1 MGTNRTTW
9 MAAVLG
15 TVAVAGMMGCH
26 KNANNGAGMGAA
38 TINAN
43 VKLAIG
49 DIASLT
55 VVVQGG
61 TMPSAITVP
70 LVKKGLQ
77 FSALVSDL
85 PVGTNYSFTASAKDA
100 SNVELYHGAV
110 TNQTIVNNQTA
121 NIVINMNQDAPGV
134 AISNSAPVIDSITA
148 TTLALAQNGTATIN
162 AVAHDPDA
170 GQTALMAWAWA
181 TTCGSVSSPVNTTGS
196 DTVKGTSQVVFTA
209 PAADGPCTVNLT
221 VTDANGVLKN
231 VASLTIT
238 VNAAA
243 SVGSAKITAIPDTYP
258 VISGLNATPVPLNKG
273 VATTLSV
280 TATDADGDALNY
292 AWSSPCTGVFGTATA
307 ATTTFTLDSASSA
320 TSCDFVVVVN
330 DGNFPDG
337 TAKGGVITNHLTL
350 PVFVPSNNSPTG
362 APVFGYDYQSQ
373 DTISGGDVVKMA
385 IVANQGCAA
394 PGVITLAWTSS
405 DSQVLGSITPA
416 SIGLDATLF
425 NPSAASYT
433 APAGAENG
441 SVVTITVTATC
452 SSSLLTAAHVFT
464 LVPLNSFCSGKPAGT
479 DCTSVASGSDKCV
492 TAAACNSAGA
502 CVATTSTT
510 CSQSTDQCKTNACV
524 PSTGLCALAN
534 KPDSTP
540 CNDNNACTG
549 VGNTDQ
555 CGAGVCTG
563 GTAVVCTQPANTC
576 LVATCN
582 TTSGAC
588 GNSPKADGTTCSD
601 GLACTTSDICA
612 TGTCGG
618 TAVLC
623 ATGFSCSE
631 PTGSCDPI
639 TIPACMSPSLAK
651 KLVPPLMGIGVSAS
665 GTPWITGN
673 IFNPFDFGSGS
684 VTSSGSADIYL
695 AKMDPTTNLATQTF
709 TFGNSGG
716 NDQVAGGVA
725 VASSDNVAMIGTF
738 TGEIDFT
745 GNYQAGAGP
754 SGVPGTAGL
763 DFVANASAIP
773 FYAVLDGTSTGTFV
787 TPKFAHMVDLGTG
800 TLLAVGSNP
809 TQNAFAIC
817 GKTSKVVAAFS
828 SNAVTKGLI
837 LPTGTATAGGGM
849 DIIVAKIDG
858 TTGQVIWGRQFG
870 GAGDQI
876 CESVA
881 VDNNGDVIIAGGY
894 TGTLNFAGTTTA
906 LPVVSDTTMALLYV
920 AKLKSADGTGLVA
933 QTWGTAGR
941 TDAYALTID
950 AGNNIV
956 VAGSL
961 GGNIAFSGTI
971 SITDL
976 GLTDAFVAKFTTA
989 LVPVWAKSFGD
1000 ANFDQTAKAVAVS
1013 SAGDVFVGGSFKGSM
1028 GSLAITSASTTA
1040 LDAWTVQL
1048 ASADGSVIC
1057 SAKAYGDAAGA
1068 QAVGAITQ
1076 ARTATGALANSVMM
1090 GGAFS
1095 SQIQL
1100 GTTLLD
1106 TGSASVAASYI
1117 TRVVP

>member
-26 KNANNGAGMGAA
+26 KDAQDLAGMGSAA
-38 TINAN
+38 IQAN
-43 VKLAIG
+43 VKLAIS
-49 DIASLT
+49 DVASLS

-61 TMPSAITVP
+61 TMPAAITIP
-70 LVKKGLQ
+70 LVKKGNQ
-77 FSALVSDL
+77 FSAIVSDL

-100 SNVELYHGAV
+100 SNAELYHGAV
-110 TNQTIVNNQTA
+110 TNATIVKNQTA
-121 NIVINMNQDAPGV
+121 NIVINMNQDAAGV
-134 AISNSAPVIDSITA
+134 GTSNNAPVIDVIIASS
-148 TTLALAQNGTATIN
+148 LSVSQNDQVLLG
-162 AVAHDPDA
+162 VQAHDPDA
-170 GQTALMAWAWA
+170 GQTALMSWSWAS
-181 TTCGSVSSPVNTTGS
+181 TCGTLQNAPTGTVYPGT
-196 DTVKGTSQVVFTA
+196 DTVHGVSQINWVA
-209 PAADGPCTVNLT
+209 PAADGPCTISVT

-231 VASLTIT
+231 YASLTVQ
-238 VNAAA
+238 VN
-243 SVGSAKITAIPDTYP
+243 SSTGVGSAKITAIPDTYP
-258 VISGLNATPVPLNKG
+258 VISGLNGTPVPLVKG
-273 VATTLSV
+273 APTTLSV

-292 AWSSPCTGVFGTATA
+292 SWTSPCTGVFSAATA
-307 ATTTFTLDSASSA
+307 ATTTFTLDNASTA

-337 TAKGGVITNHLTL
+337 TPKGGVITNHLTL
-350 PVFVPSNNSPTG
+350 PVFVPANNSATS

-416 SIGLDATLF
+416 SIPLDATLF
-425 NPSAASYT
+425 HPSAASYT
-433 APAGAENG
+433 APAGAEDG
-441 SVVTITVTATC
+441 SVVTITVTALC
-452 SSSLLTAAHVFT
+452 STTSQVATHTFT
-464 LVPLNSFCSGKPAGT
+464 LVPLNSFCFGKASGT
-479 DCTSVASGSDKCV
+479 DCTATAQGSNKCV
-492 TAAACNSAGA
+492 QAAACNSAGV
-502 CVATTSTT
+502 CVASSTVT
-510 CSQSTDQCKTNACV
+510 CSQAGVDQCKTNACV
-524 PSTGLCALAN
+524 PSTGLCALSN
-534 KPDSTP
+534 KVDSTP

-549 VGNTDQ
+549 VGGTDQ

-563 GTAVVCTQPANTC
+563 TAKVCPGATNQCQT
-576 LVATCN
+576 ATCD
-582 TTSGAC
+582 TVSGAC
-588 GNSPKADGTTCSD
+588 GSSNKADGTACSD
-601 GLACTTSDICA
+601 GLACTSADACSAGNCA
-612 TGTCGG
+612 G
-618 TAVLC
+618 TAVVC
-623 ATGFSCSE
+623 APGFACSE
-631 PTGSCDPI
+631 PAGTCDPKV
-639 TIPACMSPSLAK
+639 CMNPTLAK

-665 GTPWITGN
+665 GTPWIAGN

-709 TFGNSGG
+709 TFGNTGG
-716 NDQVAGGVA
+716 NDQVASGVA
-725 VASSDNVAMIGTF
+725 VASSGNVGLIGTF

-745 GNYQAGAGP
+745 ANNSDGSGP
-754 SGVPGTAGL
+754 SGNPGTAGT
-763 DFVANASAIP
+763 DFIQNASAIP
-773 FYAVLDGTSTGTFV
+773 FYAVFDGTSSGAFV

-817 GKTSKVVAAFS
+817 GKTSKAVPNFS
-828 SNAVTKGLI
+828 ASGATKGLI
-837 LPTGTATAGGGM
+837 TGGSAVAGGGM

-858 TTGQVIWGRQFG
+858 TTGQVIWGKQFG
-870 GAGDQI
+870 GASDQI

-881 VDNNGDVIIAGGY
+881 VDNNGDVVISGGY
-894 TGTLNFAGTTTA
+894 TGTLNFGGTTTA
-906 LPVVSDTTMALLYV
+906 LPVVSDTTLALLYV
-920 AKLKSADGTGLVA
+920 AKLKSADGTGLSA
-933 QTWGTAGR
+933 QTWGTVGR

-950 AGNNIV
+950 ASNNIV

-961 GGNIAFSGTI
+961 GGNIAFSGSI
-971 SITDL
+971 SISDL

-1028 GSLAITSASTTA
+1028 GSLGITSASTTA

-1057 SAKAYGDAAGA
+1057 TAKAYGDAAGA

-1076 ARTATGALANSVMM
+1076 ARTATGALADSVMM

-1095 SQIQL
+1095 SQISL
-1100 GTTLLD
+1100 GGTLLD